1 MADKQPPPL
10 MGATAIRP
18 PDRVGA
24 EKYTYLLYDPKN
36 GTILTRTPKSWGLII
51 LFYCIY
57 YSCLAAF
64 WLACMKIFLTIQIQ
78 DPSALD
84 TAKPTWTEGASI
96 IGVRPGIGIRPV
108 QTYEEV
114 DSGIFDL
121 DWVAIPGSDATAQQN
136 LDDEYKKFKE
146 DHGIE
151 DKDNKWM
158 MENML
163 MSKDYAGSKG
173 YAYRA
178 FQFFK
183 VYRDNVAQNN
193 GEDFDSCA
201 ADTEGY
207 RKDLKSFCRFKQS
220 TLGSCQSF
228 PYGYSKDAFNP
239 CIFVKMNRIMD
250 LKPRPITDSKAQ
262 DDSVKD
268 DPTGKVVL
276 DILDQNSYPKDSV
289 YIMCEGL
296 MPADKESVKIEVFPK
311 SGLPNAPIGLG
322 KIPLKYFPYSQ
333 YRKDADGRGANEA
346 PMIAV
351 QVADLQKAN
360 GRLIHV
366 MCKAFFDGVVHS
378 KKDKAGLVQFEV
390 FLNDKNA
397 S

>member
-18 PDRVGA
+18 PERVGA

-84 TAKPTWTEGASI
+84 TAKPTWTEGQSI

-121 DWVAIPGSDATAQQN
+121 DWVSIPGSDDTAQQN
-136 LDDEYKKFKE
+136 LDEEYKKFKE
-146 DHGIE
+146 EHGIE

-183 VYRDNVAQNN
+183 VYRDNVANNN
-193 GEDFDSCA
+193 GEEFDSCA

-220 TLGSCQSF
+220 SLGSCQSF

-239 CIFVKMNRIMD
+239 CIFVKMNFGDDEVMTREEKQQFVDIFDAHGTPCYWRKGDVSVVCNFRMAHG
-250 LKPRPITDSKAQ
+250 RPGFSLEDGEKREL
-262 DDSVKD
+262 
-268 DPTGKVVL
+268 GVVL
-276 DILDQNSYPKDSV
+276 GETFRRVGDLS
-289 YIMCEGL
+289 
-296 MPADKESVKIEVFPK
+296 DKW
-311 SGLPNAPIGLG
+311 
-322 KIPLKYFPYSQ
+322 
-333 YRKDADGRGANEA
+333 
-346 PMIAV
+346 
-351 QVADLQKAN
+351 
-360 GRLIHV
+360 
-366 MCKAFFDGVVHS
+366 
-378 KKDKAGLVQFEV
+378 
-390 FLNDKNA
+390 
-397 S
+397 